1 MGDFMVGDA
10 QIRISV
16 HEQHN
21 EQIHQH
27 EEPQYVNRQ
36 ADHEQIIRQHGLQE
50 QENQQWRHSV
60 NVHHP
65 EMETVDVNQIRLS
78 VRQNM
83 PPEIGN
89 FVLPNINQQAAANDD
104 LEMQARRNKTEHG
117 MRLYNM
123 TDYAMRR
130 VGGKS
135 AYKLST
141 SISDATLGAGF
152 KKRFND
158 RLNAEER
165 AKKQKNP
172 KSRLYQKKQNADIL
186 AESISKYETKTYDE
200 INKVITRQAL
210 RCDKED
216 YHDLAAFMQEG
227 EEEKNRELINLYLGK
242 SVRVQGEA
250 LEGQDVRLA
259 LDTMAASLFSIDI
272 STLDFTDDKSLVQNA
287 SILEK
292 ISSQVAAFDRMSEKH
307 HYAESLNEEDV
318 KRLNERLDALRSIS
332 AYYSN
337 RKEIITNDLY
347 KTHYDDEL
355 SMESSATDTEEQR
368 VLGEKLVASLILGR
382 TMMRLNGIKVGKKT
396 FGENLRFT
404 SEQERERFEDFRENY
419 ESRDMHQVLSDEA
432 YVKKDVVAEKEFLRL
447 TSRIREL
454 NAINPVVEQQQIHED
469 MHAVL
474 DQAFVPVQRP
484 ENRIGGWAKF
494 KNRVKLGIRWFSAL
508 SVGAL
513 VGIAVGLFSAPE
525 KILMEGRRKAKAQDK
540 RRHDMVPGRE
550 GEFFRDEVIRKDEK
564 GEDIDVYSDVRRG
577 PLVWEKMTA
586 GDPESPPE
594 VMIMVEQGKRGSNV
608 SMSGEEMGHAMICLS
623 YSRYSKITRRKERYK
638 LTMGFYPGSGITNG
652 TTVSMLDGAI
662 IGAKLDNDRKHAYD
676 VARRYQ
682 VKPGDINKI
691 LRKAETYADKGYGYY
706 KRNCTTF
713 VVDMAKEIGL
723 PVANEFK
730 EEEMVFEG
738 ANSIYAELGRPAA
751 GMGFDIL
758 GANSISSRM
767 NKKDLSYQ
775 NFGQKMY
782 TKEDLKRFYDTAG
795 NADMVPKGYTPG
807 HVGETLRYAGTGEV
821 SAYYDEL
828 KTMDT
833 AKLGNAVLKAG
844 IALWNKIKEL
854 IPANQMGQEEQKL
867 NLILMFTEDS
877 GINKLLAK
885 EGGFTTQEV
894 RDLHKS
900 VRDAMKTVS
909 RYYDKKLLAF
919 PEASDLVMRFM
930 SLCETTLGFADDMYI
945 MALKKEVKGDAGLLR
960 YDFAN
965 TDVDLQYTDE
975 NNVSYTAK
983 IKPGVYEGYL
993 MAGKTPEQIVKE
1005 VGRINELNAI
1015 GYINLPEKQQK
1026 ELDRL
1031 RLTENFAKNFTNAN
1045 RYLLEKEDITEKDVK
1060 YAFHDL
1066 PQMEQDTKGKG
1077 KVSKQFLNNQ
1087 APSNIYKSVIFEKLF
1102 GGIRQLELHQTEDH
1116 NEWFQKVDNYMSQ
1129 RMRENPKLF
1138 GMIVKHWTADRN
1150 ASTNDLSED
1159 FLAMLGKRCLTPAYA
1174 GTKLDENKVSSIV
1187 YLMII
1192 ENSQTK
1198 QLVQTEIE
1206 KYRNNQQGN

>member
-10 QIRISV
+10 QIRRSA

-21 EQIHQH
+21 EQIHQQA
-27 EEPQYVNRQ
+27 EPQFVNRQ
-36 ADHEQIIRQHGLQE
+36 ADHEQIIRQRGLQE
-50 QENQQWRHSV
+50 QENQQGRHSV
-60 NVHHP
+60 NMHHP
-65 EMETVDVNQIRLS
+65 EMEAVDVEQVRRS

-89 FVLPNINQQAAANDD
+89 FVIPAHRQAAANDNP
-104 LEMQARRNKTEHG
+104 EMQALGNKIEHG
-117 MRLYNM
+117 IDLYNM
-123 TDYAMRR
+123 IDYAMRR

-152 KKRFND
+152 KKRFKD

-186 AESISKYETKTYDE
+186 AESINQYETKTYDE

-242 SVRVQGEA
+242 SVRVQGGA
-250 LEGQDVRLA
+250 LEGQDVRSA

-287 SILEK
+287 STLER
-292 ISSQVAAFDRMSEKH
+292 ISSQAAAFDRMSKKH
-307 HYAESLNEEDV
+307 HYSESLDEEDMT
-318 KRLNERLDALRSIS
+318 RLNDRLDALRSIS

-355 SMESSATDTEEQR
+355 SMESSAANTNEQR
-368 VLGEKLVASLILGR
+368 ALGEKLVASLILGR
-382 TMMRLNGIKVGKKT
+382 TMMSLNGINVGKKI
-396 FGENLRFT
+396 FGGNLRFT
-404 SEQERERFEDFRENY
+404 SDQERTKFKKY
-419 ESRDMHQVLSDEA
+419 ESKDMHQGLSNEA
-432 YVKKDVVAEKEFLRL
+432 YVKKDAVAEKELQRL

-454 NAINPVVEQQQIHED
+454 NAIDPVVEQRQIHED
-469 MHAVL
+469 MHAVQ

-484 ENRIGGWAKF
+484 ENRIGVWAKI
-494 KNRVKLGIRWFSAL
+494 KNRLKLGIRWFSAL
-508 SVGAL
+508 SGGSL
-513 VGIAVGLFSAPE
+513 VGLAVGLFNAPE
-525 KILMEGRRKAKAQDK
+525 KLLMEGRRKAKAQDK

-608 SMSGEEMGHAMICLS
+608 SLSEGKMGHAMICLS
-623 YSRYSKITRRKERYK
+623 YSRYSKITRRKERYQ
-638 LTMGFYPGSGITNG
+638 LTMGFYPGSGITKQN
-652 TTVSMLDGAI
+652 TVSMLDGAI
-662 IGAKLDNDRKHAYD
+662 IGGKLVNDGKHAYD

-723 PVANEFK
+723 PIANEFK

-738 ANSIYAELGRPAA
+738 KKSILAELGRPAA
-751 GMGFDIL
+751 GMGYDIM
-758 GANSISSRM
+758 GANAISSRM
-767 NKKDLSYQ
+767 SKKDLSYQ
-775 NFGQKMY
+775 NFGQNMY
-782 TKEDLKRFYDTAG
+782 TKEDLERFNNTVG
-795 NADMVPKGYTPG
+795 NAELLPKGYTPG
-807 HVGETLRYAGTGEV
+807 HAGETLRYAGTGEV
-821 SAYYDEL
+821 SAYYQEL
-828 KTMDT
+828 TSMDIVS
-833 AKLGNAVLKAG
+833 LGNTVDDVGL
-844 IALWNKIKEL
+844 ALWDIIKVL
-854 IPANQMGQEEQKL
+854 IPQNPMGDEEFKL
-867 NLILMFTEDS
+867 NLILMGTGDS
-877 GINKLLAK
+877 GINRLLRK
-885 EGGFTTQEV
+885 KGGFTTEDVRKLHKDV
-894 RDLHKS
+894 RDT
-900 VRDAMKTVS
+900 MKTVS
-909 RYYDKKLLAF
+909 RYYDKKLLAS
-919 PEASDLVMRFM
+919 PEAGDLVMRFM
-930 SLCETTLGFADDMYI
+930 SLCETTLSFADDMYTI
-945 MALKKEVKGDAGLLR
+945 ALKREVKGDAGLQR
-960 YDFAN
+960 YDFSN
-965 TDVDLQYTDE
+965 THVELQYTDKKK
-975 NNVSYTAK
+975 VSYTAK
-983 IKPGVYEGYL
+983 ITPGVYEGYL
-993 MAGKTPEQIVKE
+993 MAGKTPDQIVKE
-1005 VGRINELNAI
+1005 VGRINKLEEV
-1015 GYINLPEKQQK
+1015 GYENLSKKDKK

-1031 RLTENFAKNFTNAN
+1031 RLIGNLAEDFASAN

-1066 PQMEQDTKGKG
+1066 PQMEQGTKENGT
-1077 KVSKQFLNNQ
+1077 VSKQFLTKQ
-1087 APSNIYKSVIFEKLF
+1087 APSNIYKSVIFEKLY
-1102 GGIRQLELHQTEDH
+1102 GGIRQLELHRIEDQ
-1116 NEWFQKVDNYMSQ
+1116 NERFQKADDYMSQ
-1129 RMRENPKLF
+1129 RMRENAQLF
-1138 GMIVKHWTADRN
+1138 GLIIKHWTADREG
-1150 ASTNDLSED
+1150 TTEDLVAD
-1159 FLAMLGKRCLTPAYA
+1159 FLNMLEDSCLTPAYH
-1174 GTKLDENKVSSIV
+1174 GTSLNEGGISAITCMIV
-1187 YLMII
+1187 T
-1192 ENSQTK
+1192 ENSQMR
-1198 QLVQTEIE
+1198 QLLQAEIE